1 MPMPGNEPYPGTQAV
16 RRALALLKA
25 FAEAEPELGLSHLAK
40 KAGLNRTTAY
50 RLLTALESEGF
61 VVRHGEGDGY
71 RLGPMAIVLGKWAL
85 RANDLRSVSRD
96 ELAALARQTRETA
109 TLEVLR
115 GQQIL
120 ILDEALGTHLVGAT
134 PSVDTLWPVHAT
146 STGKAI
152 LAHLPAAERRTAL
165 SLPLERF
172 TEQTITSPEM
182 LEEELARIRA
192 QGYATAFEELEQG
205 YAAVSA
211 PIFDMDDRVVAA
223 ISVGGPS
230 VRLAPARLRELAPLV
245 QAAAQRISQR
255 LGHEPASQQTRP

>member
-16 RRALALLKA
+16 RRALSLLKA
-25 FAEAEPELGLSHLAK
+25 FAGADPELGLSDLAK
-40 KAGLNRTTAY
+40 KVGLNRTTVY

-61 VVRHGEGDGY
+61 VVRHGESDGY

-85 RANDLRSVSRD
+85 RANDLRSVSHD
-96 ELAALARQTRETA
+96 ELVALAQQTRETA

-120 ILDEALGTHLVGAT
+120 ILDEVLGTHLVGAT

-152 LAHLPAAERRTAL
+152 LAQLPAAARRAAL

-172 TEQTITSPEM
+172 TEQTIPSPEM

-211 PIFDMDDRVVAA
+211 PIFDLNGQVVAA

-230 VRLAPARLRELAPLV
+230 VRLTRARLAALAPTV
-245 QAAAQRISQR
+245 QAAARRISQR
-255 LGHEPASQQTRP
+255 LGYENE